1 LALLLQVVEQKNQL
15 DVTRM
20 ANVSAIFQ
28 FWSKNSNFLCH

>member
-1 LALLLQVVEQKNQL
+1 MQAVKLALLLQVVEQKNQL

-28 FWSKNSNFLCH
+28 F